1 MTQPKAQ
8 ATLSDMFPQSV
19 AVLSKPSV
27 ATFEQFERRGGTTEA
42 AIYVVVGA
50 VIAALAGLLSGHPG
64 RGLPPE
70 LAARLPGPIAVYSG
84 VAVAELAMLTVAAV
98 GGVLFWRYH
107 RPGDARRGMA
117 TRGEAAQVLG
127 RSRLRAARAII
138 RPDLYG
144 PAASRNQR

>member
-50 VIAALAGLLSGHPG
+50 VIAALAGLLSGG
-64 RGLPPE
+64 
-70 LAARLPGPIAVYSG
+70 S
-84 VAVAELAMLTVAAV
+84 VA
-98 GGVLFWRYH
+98 
-107 RPGDARRGMA
+107 
-117 TRGEAAQVLG
+117 
-127 RSRLRAARAII
+127 
-138 RPDLYG
+138 
-144 PAASRNQR
+144 